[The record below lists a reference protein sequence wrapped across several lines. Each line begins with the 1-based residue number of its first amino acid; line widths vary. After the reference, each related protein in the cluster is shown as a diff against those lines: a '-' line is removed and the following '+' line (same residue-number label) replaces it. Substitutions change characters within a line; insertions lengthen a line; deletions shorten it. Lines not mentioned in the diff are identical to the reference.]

1 MTLRVFGKRLI
12 GRKQRQLGMA
22 MRPFVKGF
30 DLPTPSC
37 MLAVVDL
44 AKIQHLTLH
53 HLAAGTPLVFDDIP
67 ITMLFAVFEASVESQ
82 EHANQFTKIKIDEKI
97 LGLDY
102 RRFRK
107 EQQPH
112 VNQAVPALEVTN

>member
-1 MTLRVFGKRLI
+1 MSLRVFGKRPV
-12 GRKQRQLGMA
+12 GREQKQLGMA

-44 AKIQHLTLH
+44 AAIQNLALN
-53 HLAAGTPLVFDDIP
+53 HLAAVPPLVSDIIP
-67 ITMLFAVFEASVESQ
+67 IAVLFAVFEASVESQ
-82 EHANQFTKIKIDEKI
+82 EHANHFSANKIDEKI
-97 LGLDY
+97 LGLHY

-107 EQQPH
+107 VLH
-112 VNQAVPALEVTN
+112 

>member
-1 MTLRVFGKRLI
+1 MTARIREASD
-12 GRKQRQLGMA
+12 RPETRQLGMA

-44 AKIQHLTLH
+44 AEIQHLTLH

-67 ITMLFAVFEASVESQ
+67 IAMLFAVFEASVESAGTCESIYQ
-82 EHANQFTKIKIDEKI
+82 NQN
-97 LGLDY
+97 
-102 RRFRK
+102 R
-107 EQQPH
+107 
-112 VNQAVPALEVTN
+112 

>member
-1 MTLRVFGKRLI
+1 MTRRVFGKRLI

-44 AKIQHLTLH
+44 AEIQHLTLH
-53 HLAAGTPLVFDDIP
+53 HLAAGTPLVFNDIP
-67 ITMLFAVFEASVESQ
+67 IAMLF
-82 EHANQFTKIKIDEKI
+82 
-97 LGLDY
+97 
-102 RRFRK
+102 RRNPMGRGFSRRQRSGAPSHYLPK
-107 EQQPH
+107 
-112 VNQAVPALEVTN
+112 NWDS